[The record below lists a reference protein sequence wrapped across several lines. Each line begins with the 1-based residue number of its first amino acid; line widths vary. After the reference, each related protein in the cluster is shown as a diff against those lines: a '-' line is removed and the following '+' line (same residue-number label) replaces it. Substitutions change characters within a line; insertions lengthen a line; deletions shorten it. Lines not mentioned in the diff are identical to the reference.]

1 MKRTRTALVATIVV
15 ALLASAA
22 LASCAK
28 GKETSFVRTE
38 SVCATQAEKAAKD
51 SPINRINARF
61 GQTPFDATKLNA
73 LGFHVFKEPIP
84 LPNREVVGLN
94 GAKTAFNSFR
104 GKVTLLNFWATWCP
118 PCRKEMPSIQRLHDL
133 MKGTEFSIA
142 AISVGETAKDV
153 KAFIDKEGYSF
164 PVFMDESGALGGEF
178 ASQGI
183 PSTYIVNKEGFIV
196 AGTVGSREYDD
207 PALVDLLKEL
217 SR

>member
-1 MKRTRTALVATIVV
+1 MALVATIVITLV
-15 ALLASAA
+15 ASGLLS
-22 LASCAK
+22 SC
-28 GKETSFVRTE
+28 GKEKEVSYARTE

-51 SPINRINARF
+51 SPINRINANF
-61 GQTPFDATKLNA
+61 EQPPFDATKLA
-73 LGFHVFKEPIP
+73 SLGFHVFKEPIP
-84 LPNREVVGLN
+84 LPNREVIERN
-94 GAKTAFNSFR
+94 GAKTTFNSFR

-118 PCRKEMPSIQRLHDL
+118 PCRKEMPSIQRLHEL

-142 AISVGETAKDV
+142 AVSVGETAKDV
-153 KAFIDKEGYSF
+153 KAFIDKEGFSF
-164 PVFMDESGALGGEF
+164 PIYIDESGSLGGEF

-207 PALVDLLKEL
+207 PALVALLKEM